1 MLILAMAITT
11 SVYTQKSLL
20 AGILFCLAL
29 VFGALLLSAVYLMP
43 FLKAHQ
49 VAADLVFLSSRLLLW
64 LVLLLMYLY
73 VIKTEAGPFLIWG
86 NTTLTIKKS
95 IMLVAGILLG
105 IFCCGM
111 LSAIIAKVFGWNMQ
125 SARFNEAVKLF
136 IHYPYLIYFTA
147 ITAGITEELLFRGY
161 LLPRLQLLVNNSM
174 FSILL
179 SSLLFGLLH
188 FGYGTLFNMLGPFF
202 MGIVFAFFYNKY
214 RHMGIL
220 IIAHS
225 LWDILAILAKTSVAP
240 LK

>member
-1 MLILAMAITT
+1 
-11 SVYTQKSLL
+11 
-20 AGILFCLAL
+20 
-29 VFGALLLSAVYLMP
+29 
-43 FLKAHQ
+43 
-49 VAADLVFLSSRLLLW
+49 
-64 LVLLLMYLY
+64 
-73 VIKTEAGPFLIWG
+73 
-86 NTTLTIKKS
+86 
-95 IMLVAGILLG
+95 
-105 IFCCGM
+105 
-111 LSAIIAKVFGWNMQ
+111 
-125 SARFNEAVKLF
+125 
-136 IHYPYLIYFTA
+136 
-147 ITAGITEELLFRGY
+147 
-161 LLPRLQLLVNNSM
+161 M